1 MDPEMKRF
9 WLTETWKCNE
19 KCSPV
24 PWPFSLPSHIG
35 WLSLLHAPTVPQ
47 ALLSHCFVFAFI
59 IQWSGTPP
67 GPGIQLV
74 LSKSLQTNGKIGE
87 ERKGRR
93 EQGKDTLTFPCHLH
107 KIASLQPT
115 PPLACFVFLCRA
127 FPLWNYITHL
137 CVYLF
142 IVTSLL
148 QKSISS
154 MEIGNLASGSPLYP
168 QSVNHPFANGRSSIN
183 YWMSGLISQ

>member
-1 MDPEMKRF
+1 MGPWNEEVLSTVNLEMQ
-9 WLTETWKCNE
+9 WKWF
-19 KCSPV
+19 SV

-47 ALLSHCFVFAFI
+47 ALLSHCFVFVFVI
-59 IQWSGTPP
+59 THWSGTPP

-74 LSKSLQTNGKIGE
+74 LSKSLQTNGKNE

-107 KIASLQPT
+107 KIASSNQPSLLL
-115 PPLACFVFLCRA
+115 PAFLCRA
-127 FPLWNYITHL
+127 FLSEIILHIYVFTCLLWL
-137 CVYLF
+137 P
-142 IVTSLL
+142 LL

-168 QSVNHPFANGRSSIN
+168 QFPEPSFANGRSSIN